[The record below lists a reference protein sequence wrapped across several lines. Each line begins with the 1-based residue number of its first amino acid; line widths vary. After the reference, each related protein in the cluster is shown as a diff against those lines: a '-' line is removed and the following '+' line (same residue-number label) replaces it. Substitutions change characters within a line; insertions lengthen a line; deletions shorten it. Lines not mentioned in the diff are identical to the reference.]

1 MYKKEELAMHVNKM
15 EINCIEEALKVV
27 KKTDK
32 FQKNM
37 ENTVKD
43 VLNAK
48 YLLDTTLFFFQKDT
62 NVKYDVLHTAESM
75 EVMINLISE
84 YINSKK
90 DAFYVDGNFV
100 VLSEMLKRVYS
111 ELIKYEVAK

>member
-1 MYKKEELAMHVNKM
+1 MHVNQM
-15 EINCIEEALKVV
+15 EINCMEEALKVV

-37 ENTVKD
+37 ENAVKE

-48 YLLDTTLFFFQKDT
+48 YLLDTSLFFFQKDE
-62 NVKYDVLHTAESM
+62 NVKYDVLHTPESM
-75 EVMINLISE
+75 EGMINLINE

-90 DAFYVDGNFV
+90 GVFYVDSNFV